1 MILPDVNILIYA
13 HNESDER
20 YECANVWFE
29 KLMSGTEQAC
39 FCWETVSGFVRISTS
54 HKAMRTPITLKTAF
68 SVVEGWL
75 DSPNAL
81 FIEPLADHLTQLQR
95 IAQQADAKGPRFTD
109 AILATYAISHNATIA
124 STDRDFR
131 LFDGLKLI
139 NPLDSN

>member
-1 MILPDVNILIYA
+1 
-13 HNESDER
+13 
-20 YECANVWFE
+20 
-29 KLMSGTEQAC
+29 
-39 FCWETVSGFVRISTS
+39 
-54 HKAMRTPITLKTAF
+54 MRTPITLKTAF